1 MSGVG
6 VLDKAVVIL
15 AACVDG
21 ASLAELVER
30 TKLPRATAHRLA
42 QALEIHRM
50 LVRDTQGRWRPGPRL
65 GELANAAPDVL
76 LTAAEPLL
84 AALRD
89 ATGESAQLYLRRADE
104 RICVAAAER
113 ASGLR
118 DTVPV
123 GAVLPMTAGSAAQI
137 LLAWEPPE
145 AVMPLLPRCKFT
157 GRTLAEVRRRGWAQS
172 VAEREAGRGERL
184 RADPRPHRP
193 GDRRDQRLRPDR
205 AARPPPRRPARDG
218 RGPRRPTP
226 LRPLDDRRRSQGTTA
241 AARGVRWATPGED
254 VS

>member
-65 GELANAAPDVL
+65 GELANAAPDVR
-76 LTAAEPLL
+76 LTAGEPMLS
-84 AALRD
+84 ALRD

-104 RICVAAAER
+104 RLCVAAAER

-123 GAVLPMTAGSAAQI
+123 GSVLPMTAGSAAQA
-137 LLAWEPPE
+137 LLAWEAPE
-145 AVMPLLPRCKFT
+145 AVLPPRPRCKVT
-157 GRTLAEVRRRGWAQS
+157 CRTLRGGRRRAWSQS
-172 VAEREAGRGERL
+172 GAERE
-184 RADPRPHRP
+184 
-193 GDRRDQRLRPDR
+193 
-205 AARPPPRRPARDG
+205 
-218 RGPRRPTP
+218 
-226 LRPLDDRRRSQGTTA
+226 
-241 AARGVRWATPGED
+241 RGVGS
-254 VS
+254 V

>member
-21 ASLAELVER
+21 ASLAELVDR

-50 LVRDTQGRWRPGPRL
+50 LVRDQQGRWRPGPRL

-84 AALRD
+84 GALRD
-89 ATGESAQLYLRRADE
+89 ATGESAQMYLRRADE

-123 GAVLPMTAGSAAQI
+123 T
-137 LLAWEPPE
+137 
-145 AVMPLLPRCKFT
+145 
-157 GRTLAEVRRRGWAQS
+157 RTWS
-172 VAEREAGRGERL
+172 V
-184 RADPRPHRP
+184 
-193 GDRRDQRLRPDR
+193 
-205 AARPPPRRPARDG
+205 
-218 RGPRRPTP
+218 
-226 LRPLDDRRRSQGTTA
+226 
-241 AARGVRWATPGED
+241 ARGVSVSACAGVTRRRADCKTPCQLCG
-254 VS
+254 

>member
-1 MSGVG
+1 MLEASVE
-6 VLDKAVVIL
+6 
-15 AACVDG
+15 G

-30 TKLPRATAHRLA
+30 SGLPRATAHRLA
-42 QALEIHRM
+42 QALEVHG
-50 LVRDTQGRWRPGPRL
+50 LLTRDENGRWRPGPKL
-65 GELANAAPDVL
+65 SELASATPDPLLAAAPAV
-76 LTAAEPLL
+76 L

-104 RICVAAAER
+104 RICVAASER

-123 GAVLPMTAGSAAQI
+123 GSELPMTAGSAAQV

-172 VAEREAGRGERL
+172 VAEREPGVASVSAPIRDRTGRVIAAISVSGPIERL
-184 RADPRPHRP
+184 GRRP
-193 GDRRDQRLRPDR
+193 GDRHAMAVVRAGQRLS
-205 AARPPPRRPARDG
+205 G
-218 RGPRRPTP
+218 
-226 LRPLDDRRRSQGTTA
+226 L
-241 AARGVRWATPGED
+241 
-254 VS
+254 

>member
-1 MSGVG
+1 MFRFVGHSMSGVG

-42 QALEIHRM
+42 QALEIHRL
-50 LVRDTQGRWRPGPRL
+50 LVRDQQGRWRPGPRL

-76 LTAAEPLL
+76 LSSAEPMLT
-84 AALRD
+84 ALRD

-123 GAVLPMTAGSAAQI
+123 GAVLPMTAGSAAQV
-137 LLAWEPPE
+137 LLAWE
-145 AVMPLLPRCKFT
+145 A
-157 GRTLAEVRRRGWAQS
+157 S
-172 VAEREAGRGERL
+172 
-184 RADPRPHRP
+184 
-193 GDRRDQRLRPDR
+193 
-205 AARPPPRRPARDG
+205 PRRSATAPAGSSPRSACPARSNG
-218 RGPRRPTP
+218 SAGAPATGTP
-226 LRPLDDRRRSQGTTA
+226 WPWSA
-241 AARGVRWATPGED
+241 PGNGCPA
-254 VS
+254 

>member
-104 RICVAAAER
+104 RVCVAAAER

-123 GAVLPMTAGSAAQI
+123 GSVLPMTAGSAAQI

-157 GRTLAEVRRRGWAQS
+157 GRTLAEVRRRGWAQM
-172 VAEREAGRGERL
+172 RGRARGRRGRAC
-184 RADPRPHRP
+184 RADPRPHRA

-205 AARPPPRRPARDG
+205 AAGPPSRRPPRDG
-218 RGPRRPTP
+218 RRPRRATP
-226 LRPLDDRRRSQGTTA
+226 LRPVGRN
-241 AARGVRWATPGED
+241 RGPKRPAP
-254 VS
+254 

>member
-76 LTAAEPLL
+76 LTAAEPMLT
-84 AALRD
+84 ALRD
-89 ATGESAQLYLRRADE
+89 ADRRERPAVPAPRRRA
-104 RICVAAAER
+104 
-113 ASGLR
+113 AS
-118 DTVPV
+118 
-123 GAVLPMTAGSAAQI
+123 AS
-137 LLAWEPPE
+137 
-145 AVMPLLPRCKFT
+145 
-157 GRTLAEVRRRGWAQS
+157 
-172 VAEREAGRGERL
+172 
-184 RADPRPHRP
+184 
-193 GDRRDQRLRPDR
+193 
-205 AARPPPRRPARDG
+205 PPPNGPAG
-218 RGPRRPTP
+218 C
-226 LRPLDDRRRSQGTTA
+226 
-241 AARGVRWATPGED
+241 ATPCR
-254 VS
+254 SARCCR